1 MLRILSIMFLAVLT
15 GSGIGF
21 GASLNTTPEFNLIGA
36 SDNNVVPAARA
47 NLTEIIWNEEIS
59 ITGEIEM
66 DEIVFTVGNEDTVDS
81 HAFQVCAVIEGPVAI
96 FSPSEGS
103 PPACTT
109 TASIAPSGTATGQII
124 SFANPVRVSSIVDF
138 SFSVEE
144 IS

>member
-1 MLRILSIMFLAVLT
+1 MILAVLT
-15 GSGIGF
+15 GTTIGF
-21 GASLNTTPEFNLIGA
+21 GASLSTTPQFNLIGA
-36 SDNNVVPAARA
+36 SDNNIVEAARA

-66 DEIVFTVGNEDTVDS
+66 DEIVFTVGNEDAINS

-109 TASIAPSGTATGQII
+109 TASIGPSGEATGQMI
-124 SFANPVRVSSIVDF
+124 SFVNPVRVSSIVDF

>member
-1 MLRILSIMFLAVLT
+1 MFIAVLT

-21 GASLNTTPEFNLIGA
+21 GASLSTTPEFNLIGA
-36 SDNNVVPAARA
+36 SDNNVVQAARA

-59 ITGEIEM
+59 NTGEIEM
-66 DEIVFTVGNEDTVDS
+66 DEIVFTVGNEDNS
-81 HAFQVCAVIEGPVAI
+81 AAHAFQVCAVIEGPVAI

-103 PPACTT
+103 PPACTI
-109 TASIAPSGTATGQII
+109 TASIGPSGTATGQII
-124 SFANPVRVSSIVDF
+124 SFVNPVRVSSIVDF